1 MQERLCR
8 TKFSWSRCSHLAVQT
23 FDCTGQ
29 KFDLDFCVEIFER
42 LGVQI
47 CVRLAWFHMDGTP
60 KGTYEFSTG
69 RLACDQAVRP
79 QSAPKS
85 LLIG

>member
-1 MQERLCR
+1 MQPRLCR
-8 TKFSWSRCSHLAVQT
+8 SKFSWSQCSHLAVQT

-29 KFDLDFCVEIFER
+29 KFDLDFCVQIFER

-47 CVRLAWFHMDGTP
+47 CVRLAWFHVDGTP
-60 KGTYEFSTG
+60 KGTYEFLSG
-69 RLACDQAVRP
+69 RLACDQAVHP

-85 LLIG
+85 LLTG

>member
-1 MQERLCR
+1 MYAD
-8 TKFSWSRCSHLAVQT
+8 FHIT
-23 FDCTGQ
+23 FQFTSKYQLHCTVPQ
-29 KFDLDFCVEIFER
+29 MIPDLHFCVQIFER

-47 CVRLAWFHMDGTP
+47 CVQLAWFHVDGTP